1 MAING
6 INNNQSN
13 ISNLYNSIFGIGS
26 SNNGGSSYGL
36 NDLAMI
42 RNGSYGK
49 LMKAYYATE
58 GAGKTDSC
66 KTDTETKEEQTKLVN
81 VKSQAASLNN
91 SLEDLRSK
99 SLYEATGTDENG
111 KNTYDQD
118 KITKSV
124 KDFVDKYNAYVKSSS
139 DVDSVSILKKSVN
152 IVGFTAKNATM
163 LSKIGI
169 TIGENNQLT
178 VNEDKLKNASVHDVS
193 SLFQGSG
200 SYGDAVQNL
209 ARQSYQLA
217 NSQAYQRSNGSSY
230 TYSGGYSALGGANG
244 VLDRYL

>member
-6 INNNQSN
+6 INNQSN
-13 ISNLYNSIFGIGS
+13 ISSLYNSIFGIGS
-26 SNNGGSSYGL
+26 NSDSGSSYGIS
-36 NDLAMI
+36 DFAMI

-58 GAGKTDSC
+58 NAGKTDSS
-66 KTDTETKEEQTKLVN
+66 KTEEETKADQTKLVN

-99 SLYEATGTDENG
+99 SIYEPAGTDDKG

-118 KITKSV
+118 KIAKSV
-124 KDFVDKYNAYVKSSS
+124 KDFVDKYNSY
-139 DVDSVSILKKSVN
+139 VDSVSILKKSVSM
-152 IVGFTAKNATM
+152 IGFTAKNAGM

-178 VNEDKLKNASVHDVS
+178 INEDKLKNASVHDVS
-193 SLFQGSG
+193 SLFQGIG
-200 SYGDAVQNL
+200 SYGDSVQNL

-217 NSQAYQRSNGSSY
+217 NSQAYQRGNGSSY
-230 TYSGGYSALGGANG
+230 TYSGSYLALGGANG
-244 VLDRYL
+244 VMDRYL

>member
-1 MAING
+1 MAMNG
-6 INNNQSN
+6 INNQSN
-13 ISNLYNSIFGIGS
+13 ISSLYNSIFGIGS
-26 SNNGGSSYGL
+26 NNDSGISYGIS
-36 NDLAMI
+36 DLAMI

-58 GAGKTDSC
+58 NTEKTDSS
-66 KTDTETKEEQTKLVN
+66 KTETEVKADQAKLVN

-99 SLYEATGTDENG
+99 SLYEPTGTDEKG

-118 KITKSV
+118 KITKSI
-124 KDFVDKYNAYVKSSS
+124 KDFADKYNSFVKSSS
-139 DVDSVSILKKSVN
+139 EVDSTSVLKKTVN
-152 IVGFTAKNATM
+152 IVGFTSKNAAM

-178 VNEDKLKNASVHDVS
+178 INEEKLKNANVHDVS

-217 NSQAYQRSNGSSY
+217 NSQAYQSGSGSSY
-230 TYSGGYSALGGANG
+230 TYSGRYSALGGANG
-244 VLDRYL
+244 MLDRYL

>member
-6 INNNQSN
+6 INNQSN
-13 ISNLYNSIFGIGS
+13 ISSLYNSIFGIGS
-26 SNNGGSSYGL
+26 NSDSGSSYGIS
-36 NDLAMI
+36 DLAMI

-58 GAGKTDSC
+58 NAGKTEE
-66 KTDTETKEEQTKLVN
+66 ETKADQTKLVN

-99 SLYEATGTDENG
+99 SLYEPAGTDDKG

-124 KDFVDKYNAYVKSSS
+124 KDFVDKYNSYVKSSS
-139 DVDSVSILKKSVN
+139 DVDSVSILKKSVSM
-152 IVGFTAKNATM
+152 IGFTAKNTGM

-178 VNEDKLKNASVHDVS
+178 INEDKLKNASVHDVS
-193 SLFQGSG
+193 SLFQGIG
-200 SYGDAVQNL
+200 SYGDSVQNL

-217 NSQAYQRSNGSSY
+217 NSQAYQRGNGSSY
-230 TYSGGYSALGGANG
+230 TYSGSYLALGGANG
-244 VLDRYL
+244 VMDRYL

>member
-1 MAING
+1 MAMNG
-6 INNNQSN
+6 INNQSN
-13 ISNLYNSIFGIGS
+13 ISSLYNSIFGIGS
-26 SNNGGSSYGL
+26 NSQSGISYGIS
-36 NDLAMI
+36 DLAMI

-58 GAGKTDSC
+58 NTGKTDSS
-66 KTDTETKEEQTKLVN
+66 KTEEEIKADQTKLVS

-99 SLYEATGTDENG
+99 SLYEPAGTDDKG

-124 KDFVDKYNAYVKSSS
+124 KDFVDKYNSYVKSSS
-139 DVDSVSILKKSVN
+139 DVDSVSILKKSVSM
-152 IVGFTAKNATM
+152 VGFTAKNAGM
-163 LSKIGI
+163 LSRIGI

-178 VNEDKLKNASVHDVS
+178 VNEDKLKNASVHDIS
-193 SLFQGSG
+193 SLFQGGG
-200 SYGDAVQNL
+200 SYGDSVQNL
-209 ARQSYQLA
+209 VRQSYQLA
-217 NSQAYQRSNGSSY
+217 NSQAYQRGNGSSY
-230 TYSGGYSALGGANG
+230 TYSGRYLALGGANG

>member
-1 MAING
+1 MAMNG
-6 INNNQSN
+6 INNQSN
-13 ISNLYNSIFGIGS
+13 ISSLYNSIFGIGS
-26 SNNGGSSYGL
+26 NSQSGISYGIS
-36 NDLAMI
+36 DLAMI

-58 GAGKTDSC
+58 NTGKTDSS
-66 KTDTETKEEQTKLVN
+66 KTEEEIKADQTKLVG

-99 SLYEATGTDENG
+99 SLYEPAGTDDKG
-111 KNTYDQD
+111 KNIYDQD

-124 KDFVDKYNAYVKSSS
+124 KDFVDKYNSYVKSSS
-139 DVDSVSILKKSVN
+139 DVDSVSILKKSVSM
-152 IVGFTAKNATM
+152 VGFTAKNAGM
-163 LSKIGI
+163 LSRIGI

-178 VNEDKLKNASVHDVS
+178 VNEDKLKNASVHDIS
-193 SLFQGSG
+193 SLFQGGG
-200 SYGDAVQNL
+200 SYGDSVQNL

-217 NSQAYQRSNGSSY
+217 NSQAYQRGNGSSY
-230 TYSGGYSALGGANG
+230 TYSGRYLALGGANG

>member
-6 INNNQSN
+6 INNQSN
-13 ISNLYNSIFGIGS
+13 ISSLYNSIFGIGS
-26 SNNGGSSYGL
+26 DSSSYGIS
-36 NDLAMI
+36 DLAMI

-58 GAGKTDSC
+58 NAGETASSKT
-66 KTDTETKEEQTKLVN
+66 EEEIKADQTKLVS
-81 VKSQAASLNN
+81 VKSQAASLNS

-99 SLYEATGTDENG
+99 SLYEPTGTDEKG

-124 KDFVDKYNAYVKSSS
+124 KDFVDKYNSYVKSSS
-139 DVDSVSILKKSVN
+139 DVDSVSILKKSVSM
-152 IVGFTAKNATM
+152 IGFTAKNAGM

-178 VNEDKLKNASVHDVS
+178 INEDKLKSASVHDVS
-193 SLFQGSG
+193 SLFQGLG
-200 SYGDAVQNL
+200 SYGDSVQNQ

-230 TYSGGYSALGGANG
+230 TYSGRYWTLGGANG
-244 VLDRYL
+244 LMDRYL